1 MSKIDKLLSSQS
13 WQASVRVVEDFLKSN
28 DKLDSLLNRHAGSLE
43 REISRRVQYLS
54 FGVVRNLGRLQ
65 WALGS
70 AVKKPPK
77 KRLQAMLLLSMFEWM
92 DAEDAK
98 RPLVVH
104 HAVEQAKRKLS
115 KAEGRF
121 VNAVMRR
128 IPDLGLDADVSNSAL
143 EDWSSQYSHPQ
154 WMVTRWIRQ
163 FGEEA
168 TRHLLDWNQSNS
180 KTYTWSPVSK
190 TAVPGDWL
198 ETDWPEFY
206 NIQSANWELVR
217 SMLAEGSTY
226 IQDPSTC
233 IGPALF
239 KELNVC
245 SILDL
250 CAAPGGKSIQLQ
262 RYISGSEG
270 LLVSV
275 DLEGPRFNRLKEN
288 LARYQVE
295 GVEKIQVSAD
305 VLNLEAKDLPRAEYD
320 AVYVDVPCSNTGVIQ
335 RRPDV
340 KWRQKESGLSEL
352 ADLQA
357 ALLRKSAE
365 FVKLDGFLVYS
376 TCSLDAAE
384 NEAVIKSFLDSSG
397 SSFSQEK
404 AVSSLPWES
413 GHDGAG
419 AFLLKRIK

>member
-13 WQASVRVVEDFLKSN
+13 WQASVHVVEDFLKSN
-28 DKLDSLLNRHAGSLE
+28 DKLDSLLNRHTGSLE

-65 WALGS
+65 WALKS

-77 KRLQAMLLLSMFEWM
+77 KRLQAMLLLAMFEWM
-92 DAEDAK
+92 DAEEAK

-128 IPDLGLDADVSNSAL
+128 IPDLGLDADVSNSAS
-143 EDWSSQYSHPQ
+143 EDWSSQYSHPE
-154 WMVTRWIRQ
+154 WMVNRWMGQ
-163 FGEEA
+163 FGEQA
-168 TRHLLDWNQSNS
+168 TRRLLDWNQSNS
-180 KTYTWSPVSK
+180 KTYAWSPVSSA
-190 TAVPGDWL
+190 AVPDDWS

-206 NIQSANWELVR
+206 NIQSANWERVG
-217 SMLAEGSTY
+217 SMLAEGNTY

-233 IGPALF
+233 LGPALL
-239 KELNVC
+239 KGLNVC
-245 SILDL
+245 SVLDL

-262 RYISGSEG
+262 RYISGQEG

-288 LARYQVE
+288 LARYQME
-295 GVEKIQVSAD
+295 GVEKIQVAAD
-305 VLNLEAKDLPRAEYD
+305 ILTLEAKDLPRPEFD

-340 KWRQKESGLSEL
+340 KWRQEESGLSEL
-352 ADLQA
+352 AELQESM
-357 ALLRKSAE
+357 LRKAAE

-376 TCSLDAAE
+376 TCSIDTAE
-384 NEAVIKSFLDSSG
+384 NEAVINSFLNSSG